1 MQEFG
6 AIFILMMLSFIF
18 AFCMLIFSIICAP
31 KTKNEIK
38 EQPYECGNIVNTD
51 SRIKYNI
58 QFLNYAIL
66 FLIFDIETIF
76 LFPFAISYE
85 ILGIFSLIEITIF
98 IGLLVLGLI
107 YAIRKKLLRFN

>member
-6 AIFILMMLSFIF
+6 VIFIFIMLSFIL
-18 AFCMLIFSIICAP
+18 AFCMLIFSILCAP
-31 KTKNEIK
+31 KTKNKVK
-38 EQPYECGNIVNTD
+38 ELPYECGNIVNTD

-66 FLIFDIETIF
+66 FLIFDIEIIF

-98 IGLLVLGLI
+98 IGLLLLGLI
-107 YAIRKKLLRFN
+107 YVIRKKLLRFN